1 MFLPVRDPMFIWV
14 IVVFILALFA
24 QWRVSSAFKTW
35 SQVQGRRGLT
45 GAGVARKMLD
55 RAGLSDVP
63 VNQVEGSLTDHYDP
77 VKRTLN
83 LSESV
88 YASDS
93 VAALGVAAHE
103 AGHAIQHKTSFLPL
117 ALRNGIYPLARIGSM
132 LSYPI
137 FIFGIILSFN
147 QLLIQIGI
155 WLFGIATL
163 FTVITLPVE
172 FDASRKAKLLL
183 VNDGYLAPEEMRGV
197 NAVLD
202 AAALTYVAA
211 ALSSIINLLRMLALG
226 RSRD

>member
-1 MFLPVRDPMFIWV
+1 MFIWV